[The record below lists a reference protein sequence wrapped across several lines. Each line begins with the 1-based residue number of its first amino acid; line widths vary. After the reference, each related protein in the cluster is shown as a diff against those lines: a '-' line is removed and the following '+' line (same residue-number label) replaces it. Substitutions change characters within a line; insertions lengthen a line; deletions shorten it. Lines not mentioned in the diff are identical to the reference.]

1 VAPTLQGS
9 VAAVCASSEKHVA
22 KDEVG
27 EAVVRQDHGLEGDA
41 HAGPGH
47 RQVSLIDKAQ
57 VDAVRE
63 KVGQVAAGAFG
74 ENFVV
79 DGIDLLQVGMG
90 TRLRLG
96 GDVLIEIS
104 QIGKVCHDRC
114 AIFQTVGECPMSDEG
129 VFGRVLRGGTVRRGD
144 AVRVENLVD
153 RRTPQAAVV
162 VVSDRCFRGET
173 RDTAG
178 EAVAALLEGGGI
190 HIFDKVIVPDE
201 QDEIRKALVHLC
213 DERHA
218 DLVFTA
224 GGTGMA
230 PRDVTPEATA
240 GVIDRPVPGLSEAM
254 RMAAFGRVPKAV
266 LSRGLSGMRGRS
278 LIVNLPGSEKGA
290 SESIEILLP
299 VLHHAVKMAR
309 GSVTDCGR

>member
-9 VAAVCASSEKHVA
+9 VAAVCAASKKHVV
-22 KDEVG
+22 KDEVD

-47 RQVSLIDKAQ
+47 RQVSLIDQAQ
-57 VDAVRE
+57 VDAVRGR
-63 KVGQVAAGAFG
+63 VGPLSAGAFG

-79 DGIDLLQVGMG
+79 AGIDLLRVGMG
-90 TRLRLG
+90 TRLLLG
-96 GDVLIEIS
+96 GEVLIEVS

-114 AIFQTVGECPMSDEG
+114 TIFKNVGECPMQSEG
-129 VFGRVLRGGTVRRGD
+129 LFGRVLCGGTVRRGD
-144 AVRVENLVD
+144 AARVEHLVD
-153 RRTPQAAVV
+153 RSTPQAAVV

-178 EAVAALLEGGGI
+178 EAAAALLSDHGI
-190 HIFDKVIVPDE
+190 HVFEKVIVPDE
-201 QDEIRKALVHLC
+201 MDEIRRILAHLC
-213 DERHA
+213 DERGA
-218 DLVFTA
+218 DLVLTA

-240 GVIDRPVPGLSEAM
+240 GVIEKEVPGLSEAM
-254 RMAAFGRVPKAV
+254 RMAAFARVPRAV
-266 LSRGLSGMRGRS
+266 LSRGMSGVRGRS

-290 SESIEILLP
+290 KESVEILLP
-299 VLHHAVKMAR
+299 VLHHAVEMLR
-309 GSVTDCGR
+309 GSVADCGR